1 MREEILVSQIVDPR
15 PWGLWIGN
23 YVLAIVVI
31 EMTILFLCHCL
42 CSIFIGFLLIY
53 YVELNSYEKQNA
65 IF

>member
-1 MREEILVSQIVDPR
+1 
-15 PWGLWIGN
+15 
-23 YVLAIVVI
+23 
-31 EMTILFLCHCL
+31 MTILFLCHCL